1 MRVTRRFLVVNGA
14 ALAAGILVGGAAIVF
29 RLGIDLIE
37 NVAFLGSWTASAR
50 EDNSLFISPWG
61 WAVLLVPFGG
71 GLIVGLIRKAWPE
84 SRQRGVAEVM
94 AAVQARQGHLQARS
108 SWGHAIISAITVGTG
123 GSTGREGPIA
133 YIGASLGSSVGRRFG
148 FTPRDVK
155 VLLGCGFAA
164 GIAATFNAPLG
175 GVLLAL
181 ELIVPEFSA
190 HAFIPL
196 VLATVVAVAMANLF
210 LGGESTFFLPEF
222 TYNGPWELALYL
234 LLGVLCGL
242 GGVGF
247 IRAMGWSQELWAR
260 LRVVDWVKPALGGLI
275 VGVMG
280 VLIFEA
286 FGNYHVYGTGYGSL
300 SAILKGDPAMFG
312 FALLLVLAF
321 AKPLATVMTIGS
333 GGGGGVFSAS
343 LFVGATYGGLLGKSF
358 DLMFPSAGI
367 DPVAFALV
375 GMGAFYS
382 AVARATLTGIV
393 IMAELTDDYSILLPL
408 MLAAV
413 VADSVS
419 IALSKE
425 SIYTVRLRQSGILY
439 DHDKVAS
446 PLDFLQVKDVMSTQV
461 DTLPQTLKVKDA
473 YSLVLEH
480 GHTGYPIVDAE
491 GKLAGIVTRR
501 DLSRHLAD
509 GKGEEPLSAVVP
521 GLCITAFPD
530 EMLHRARDRIFQQEI
545 GRLIVVDPADRRNIL
560 GILTRSDLLRAEAER
575 DVEHQDFFSQ
585 EEPPGSPRP

>member
-14 ALAAGILVGGAAIVF
+14 AVIAGALVGLAAVLF

-37 NVAFLGSWTASAR
+37 NVAFTGTWAASAL
-50 EDNSLFISPWG
+50 EDSDMLVSPWG
-61 WAVLLVPFGG
+61 WAVILVPAAG
-71 GLIVGLIRKAWPE
+71 GLIVGLVRKAWPE

-94 AAVQARQGHLQARS
+94 MAVQARGGILRARS

-133 YIGASLGSSVGRRFG
+133 YIGASFGSSVGRRLG
-148 FTPRDVK
+148 LAPRDLR
-155 VLLGCGFAA
+155 VLVGCGFAT

-196 VLATVVAVAMANLF
+196 VLATVVGVTVARLVLADHA
-210 LGGESTFFLPEF
+210 TFFLPEF
-222 TYNGPWELALYL
+222 VYNGAQELPLYL
-234 LLGVLCGL
+234 ALGVLCGL

-247 IRAMGWSQELWAR
+247 IRMMELSQAWWAR
-260 LRVVDWVKPALGGLI
+260 LPVVDWVKPAFGGLL
-275 VGVMG
+275 VGLLG
-280 VLIFEA
+280 LALFEA
-286 FGNYHVYGTGYGSL
+286 TGAYHVFGTGYGTL
-300 SAILKGDPAMFG
+300 SALLRGDGA
-312 FALLLVLAF
+312 VLALGVLL
-321 AKPLATVMTIGS
+321 ALAVLKPLATATTIGS

-343 LFVGATYGGLLGKSF
+343 LFVGATYGGLLGLAF
-358 DLMFPSAGI
+358 GALVPDLGI

-375 GMGAFYS
+375 GMGAFY
-382 AVARATLTGIV
+382 AATARATLTAIV
-393 IMAELTDDYSILLPL
+393 IMAELVDDYSILLPL
-408 MLAAV
+408 MLCAV

-425 SIYTVRLRQSGILY
+425 SIYTVRLAQSGILY
-439 DHDKVAS
+439 DHDKMAS
-446 PLDFLQVKDVMSTQV
+446 PLDVLQVKDVMTAKV
-461 DTLPQTLKVKDA
+461 DTLPSTMKVKEA
-473 YSLVLEH
+473 YAHVLDS
-480 GHTGYPIVDAE
+480 GHTGYPMVDDE

-501 DLSRHLAD
+501 DLGRHVAE
-509 GKGEEPLSAVVP
+509 GKGEEPLAAVVP
-521 GLCITAFPD
+521 GLCITALPD

-545 GRLIVVDPADRRNIL
+545 GRLIVVAPDDRRAIK

-575 DVEHQDFFSQ
+575 DVEHQDFFDEKS
-585 EEPPGSPRP
+585 

>member
-14 ALAAGILVGGAAIVF
+14 AIVAGVLVGLAAVLF

-37 NVAFLGSWTASAR
+37 NVSFTGTWAASAV
-50 EDNSLFISPWG
+50 EDDSILVSPWG
-61 WAVLLVPFGG
+61 WAVILVPATG
-71 GLIVGLIRKAWPE
+71 GLIVGLVRKAWPE

-94 AAVQARQGHLQARS
+94 MAVQARSGILQARS

-133 YIGASLGSSVGRRFG
+133 YIGASFGSSVGRRFG
-148 FTPRDVK
+148 LAPRDLR
-155 VLLGCGFAA
+155 VLVGCGFAT

-196 VLATVVAVAMANLF
+196 VVSAVVGVTVARVF
-210 LGGESTFFLPEF
+210 LGDHATFFLPEF
-222 TYNGPWELALYL
+222 VYNGAQELPLYL
-234 LLGVLCGL
+234 ALGVLCGL

-247 IRAMGWSQELWAR
+247 IRAMGISQAWWRR
-260 LRVVDWVKPALGGLI
+260 LPLLDWVKPALGGLL
-275 VGVMG
+275 VGLMG
-280 VLIFEA
+280 LALFEA
-286 FGNYHVYGTGYGSL
+286 TGAYHVFGTGYGTL
-300 SAILKGDPAMFG
+300 AAILRADGAVLAIG
-312 FALLLVLAF
+312 ILLALALL
-321 AKPLATVMTIGS
+321 KPLATATTIGS

-343 LFVGATYGGLLGKSF
+343 LFVGATYGGLLGLTFSS
-358 DLMFPSAGI
+358 LFPQAGI

-375 GMGAFYS
+375 GMGAFY
-382 AVARATLTGIV
+382 AATARATLTAIV
-393 IMAELTDDYSILLPL
+393 IMAELANDYTILLPL
-408 MLAAV
+408 MLCAV

-425 SIYTVRLRQSGILY
+425 SIYTVRLAQSGILY

-446 PLDFLQVKDVMSTQV
+446 PLDFLQVKDVMTTQV
-461 DTLPQTLKVKDA
+461 DTLPGSMKVKDA
-473 YSLVLEH
+473 YAHVLDY
-480 GHTGYPIVDAE
+480 GHTGHPIVDVE
-491 GKLAGIVTRR
+491 GKLSGIVTRR

-521 GLCITAFPD
+521 GLCITAFPE

-545 GRLIVVDPADRRNIL
+545 GRLIVVDPEDRRSIK

-575 DVEHQDFFSQ
+575 DVEHEDFF
-585 EEPPGSPRP
+585 EERSERSLP

>member
-14 ALAAGILVGGAAIVF
+14 ALVAGALVGLAAVVF
-29 RLGIDLIE
+29 RLGIDLIQ
-37 NVAFLGSWTASAR
+37 NMAFTGSWVADAR
-50 EDNSLFISPWG
+50 EDSEMLVSTWG
-61 WAVLLVPFGG
+61 WAVLFVPFAG
-71 GLIVGLIRKAWPE
+71 GLLVGLIRKAWPE

-94 AAVQARQGHLQARS
+94 AAVQARSGQLRARS

-133 YIGASLGSSVGRRFG
+133 YIGAALGSSVGRRFG
-148 FTPRDVK
+148 FTPRDLK
-155 VLLGCGFAA
+155 VLLGCGFAT

-196 VLATVVAVAMANLF
+196 VLATVAGVTVAHAF
-210 LGGESTFFLPEF
+210 LGNEATFFLPGF

-247 IRAMGWSQELWAR
+247 IRAMGFSQVWWGR
-260 LRVVDWVKPALGGLI
+260 LPIIDWLKPALGGLV
-275 VGVMG
+275 VGVLG
-280 VLIFEA
+280 LALFEA
-286 FGNYHVYGTGYGSL
+286 TGNYHIFGTGYGTV
-300 SAILKGDPAMFG
+300 SAILRGDTAILAVG
-312 FALLLVLAF
+312 LLLTLAVV
-321 AKPLATVMTIGS
+321 KPLATATTIGS

-343 LFVGATYGGLLGKSF
+343 LFVGAAYGGVVGLAF
-358 DLMFPSAGI
+358 DALFPAAGL
-367 DPVAFALV
+367 DPVSFALV
-375 GMGAFYS
+375 GMGAFY
-382 AVARATLTGIV
+382 AATARATLTAIV

-408 MLAAV
+408 MLCAV

-425 SIYTVRLRQSGILY
+425 SIYTVRLLQSGILY

-446 PLDFLQVKDVMSTQV
+446 PLDFLQVKDVMTTQV
-461 DTLPQTLKVKDA
+461 DTLPGTMKVKDA
-473 YSLVLEH
+473 YATILEY
-480 GHTGYPIVDAE
+480 GHTGYPIVDEA

-509 GKGEEPLSAVVP
+509 GKGEEPLAGVVP
-521 GLCITAFPD
+521 GLCITAFPE

-545 GRLIVVDPADRRNIL
+545 GRLIVVDPNDHRSIK

-575 DVEHQDFFSQ
+575 DVEHQDFFT
-585 EEPPGSPRP
+585 EETR